1 MALWPFGKK
10 RDKDIGEATT
20 DPSVTATPADTGEP
34 VSPPEPVAPETNL
47 PEATSPETSDLP
59 DPEHDATNGG
69 TGPFDGDTVDIGDFD
84 FQDFSTGTLNL
95 GSMQIP
101 LPKDSQVQVEM
112 SDQGPKML
120 HIVTTAGR
128 ITPVSFAAPRKPG
141 QWREAARDI
150 AAGMRKEGLTVVV
163 EQGPWGREV
172 VGSSPNGI
180 IRIIGVD
187 GPRWMLRMTLAAPA
201 DKAEELA
208 DLGRE
213 VAARTFVYRGDEP
226 VLAGSALP
234 VALPTQLAQ
243 QVQQAM
249 QQRAQQPAQPAQPNP
264 ATQNAQRAPMGG
276 VPGGSGSAALS
287 PEQQQSLREA
297 EDALRSQADTA
308 SGEINPPNPG
318 DRQPPTE
325 RQ

>member
-10 RDKDIGEATT
+10 KDKDTGEEITETPVA
-20 DPSVTATPADTGEP
+20 VTPAATGEP
-34 VSPPEPVAPETNL
+34 VSAPEPAAPET
-47 PEATSPETSDLP
+47 TSPETSDLP

-69 TGPFDGDTVDIGDFD
+69 TGPFDGDTVEIGDFD

-101 LPKDSQVQVEM
+101 LPRESQVQVEM

-120 HIVTTAGR
+120 HIVTTVGR

-141 QWREAARDI
+141 QWREASRDI
-150 AAGMRKEGLTVVV
+150 AEGMRKEGLTVVV

-172 VGSSPNGI
+172 VGSSANGI

-208 DLGRE
+208 VLGRE
-213 VAARTFVYRGDEP
+213 VTARTFIYRGDEP
-226 VLAGSALP
+226 ILAGSALP

-249 QQRAQQPAQPAQPNP
+249 QQRTQQAAQAAPDAQN
-264 ATQNAQRAPMGG
+264 TQRAPMGG

-287 PEQQQSLREA
+287 PEQQQALQEAQNALQSLG
-297 EDALRSQADTA
+297 DT
-308 SGEINPPNPG
+308 GQGDTNPP
-318 DRQPPTE
+318 QPTE